1 MESESII
8 PEWLFKTTIVIEPE
22 RIEFKAPSRIES
34 FGPIAANVAH
44 ELHVLLTNEEIGLIF
59 LFRTKPHFRA
69 VAPRTLVT

>member
-44 ELHVLLTNEEIGLIF
+44 ELHVVLTNEEIGLIF
-59 LFRTKPHFRA
+59 CLERNLISERLH
-69 VAPRTLVT
+69 LGLQ